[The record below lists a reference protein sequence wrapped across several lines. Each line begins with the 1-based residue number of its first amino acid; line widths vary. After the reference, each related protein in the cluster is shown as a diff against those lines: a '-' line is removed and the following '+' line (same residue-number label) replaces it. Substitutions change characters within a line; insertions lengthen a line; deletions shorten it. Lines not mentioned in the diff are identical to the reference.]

1 MPRLFL
7 CPILWP
13 GYLQYIRSSIIAGYF
28 DNTGNIVY
36 TARVNVYTIAMK
48 LETAALILDK
58 IGNPTRLR
66 IVRLLVRAGD
76 QGLAVGAIQKNLE
89 IPGSTLT
96 HHIAQLKY
104 AGLIIQERHQATL
117 YCKLQYDQLN
127 EVIKYLTE
135 ECCSDEALIKDGK
148 AA

>member
-1 MPRLFL
+1 
-7 CPILWP
+7 
-13 GYLQYIRSSIIAGYF
+13 
-28 DNTGNIVY
+28 
-36 TARVNVYTIAMK
+36 MK
-48 LETAALILDK
+48 LETAAQVLDK

-76 QGLAVGAIQKNLE
+76 QGLAVGAIQKSLN

-104 AGLIIQERHQATL
+104 AGLILQEREQATL

-127 EVIKYLTE
+127 EVINYLTE
-135 ECCSDEALIKDGK
+135 ECCSNEASIKAGK
-148 AA
+148 AV